1 MENLFYQFDANS
13 DLRLDATAWLSIA
26 TLKCEF
32 IRNAATPS
40 DKSPV
45 FALREKPSFSNSVR
59 SDSRIPV
66 FRSQN
71 LTVAK
76 YVAYLNHQGVG

>member
-1 MENLFYQFDANS
+1 MPPRVDVYFFILGLESRSLMENLFYQFDANS

-26 TLKCEF
+26 TQKCEF

-45 FALREKPSFSNSVR
+45 LCIKGKAILQQ
-59 SDSRIPV
+59 
-66 FRSQN
+66 FR
-71 LTVAK
+71 AK
-76 YVAYLNHQGVG
+76 